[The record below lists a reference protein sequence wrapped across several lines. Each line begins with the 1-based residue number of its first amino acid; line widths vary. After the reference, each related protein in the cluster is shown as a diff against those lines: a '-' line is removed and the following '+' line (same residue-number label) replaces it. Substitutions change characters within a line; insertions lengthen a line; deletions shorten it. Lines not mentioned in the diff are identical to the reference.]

1 VVVTPE
7 WPDCEESVTGW
18 QAGNRDD
25 TLENVTTDQLAAQE
39 PMEGARVLIVE
50 DEPHI
55 RDLVALH
62 LRLEGLTI
70 VAVGDGNEALR
81 YARSEPFDVIVLD
94 LMLPGLDGVTV
105 CRAVRRDPTN
115 SDVPILMLTARR
127 EESDKVLG
135 LESGADDYLTKPFGV
150 RELVARVRALLRRPR
165 ASKLASGVGSQAK
178 PVSVHGVDVDPAR
191 RLARLDGREIE
202 LTAHEFDLLYLLAS
216 NPGIVFSREAL
227 VQRVWGGDTH
237 VTDRS
242 VDTLVKRV
250 RRKIEDDRAE
260 PRFILTVWGTGYKFA
275 DVQST

>member
-1 VVVTPE
+1 MSGMERRRYTG
-7 WPDCEESVTGW
+7 SVNVE
-18 QAGNRDD
+18 QAGTQDH
-25 TLENVTTDQLAAQE
+25 V
-39 PMEGARVLIVE
+39 EGARVLIVE

-62 LRLEGLTI
+62 LKLEGLTT

-81 YARSEPFDVIVLD
+81 HARSEPFDVIVLD

-105 CRAVRRDPTN
+105 CRAIRRESEN
-115 SDVPILMLTARR
+115 GDVPILMLTARR

-165 ASKLASGVGSQAK
+165 ASKLAAAATSHAK
-178 PVSVHGVDVDPAR
+178 PVSLHGIEVDPAR
-191 RLARLDGREIE
+191 RLAKLEGREIE

-275 DVQST
+275 DV